1 MYVGTYRYTLT
12 LKCLTQNRVSPV
24 VNLVNWVSTSG
35 VPVGERSGCPGA
47 SLRPC
52 LVRPYFEYEV
62 AMYHTKPRK
71 PTVGQ
76 IRANQTGP
84 KRIRTEIFS
93 SIRKRKKKSNHP
105 LHFSLSL
112 SLSPSRSRQTGT
124 SRTPQNATQEP
135 TIRHSKSQP
144 SQPRNPKLPPL
155 SGRRIDRSC
164 NKLDTYYMSLD
175 KHMR

>member
-52 LVRPYFEYEV
+52 LVRPYFEYV

-93 SIRKRKKKSNHP
+93 SIRKRKKKAIIRSTSP
-105 LHFSLSL
+105 SPSLSL
-112 SLSPSRSRQTGT
+112 PLEVDKQGRAGHPKTPPKSRRSATPKANPPNLETPSFRRFLGGGSTEA
-124 SRTPQNATQEP
+124 AT
-135 TIRHSKSQP
+135 
-144 SQPRNPKLPPL
+144 N
-155 SGRRIDRSC
+155 
-164 NKLDTYYMSLD
+164 
-175 KHMR
+175 